1 MKRTL
6 FSSFFLASLLL
17 AQDAETQDI
26 TTQNTTTT
34 PPPQDKIE
42 STTPETLEI
51 KKSSKSGVLLGI
63 EAGIGWGVGKSI
75 GYYDEY
81 TGNQLNS
88 KGYILYDD
96 KAAYNKMNLFVGY
109 QKYFGEKEILGFDV
123 KVKGGIGLLSN
134 LLTNQK
140 TYYEDGTME
149 GRDPEMDMIF
159 LYTPFS
165 AGIEANFLY
174 DFFQKDNH
182 TLGMSA
188 GLGYDFVYGV
198 NFYANKA
205 NTNEFT
211 ENFKNFLS
219 NATLSLLSPKLGLH
233 YYYKHHQ
240 FGLKLSF
247 DKAFGKNIL
256 SVYEPNMGDV
266 SNLENRFNFFIT
278 TNLSY
283 AYRF

>member
-1 MKRTL
+1 M
-6 FSSFFLASLLL
+6 
-17 AQDAETQDI
+17 
-26 TTQNTTTT
+26 
-34 PPPQDKIE
+34 
-42 STTPETLEI
+42 
-51 KKSSKSGVLLGI
+51 LGI
-63 EAGIGWGVGKSI
+63 EAGIGWGIGKSI

-134 LLTNQK
+134 LLMNQRA
-140 TYYEDGTME
+140 YYEDGSIDE
-149 GRDPEMDMIF
+149 RDPDLDVVF
-159 LYTPFS
+159 LYVPLS

-174 DFFQKDNH
+174 DFFQKNDH

-198 NFYANKA
+198 NFYANRA
-205 NTNEFT
+205 NTDAFT
-211 ENFKNFLS
+211 EDFKHMTDKNIILS
-219 NATLSLLSPKLGLH
+219 VLSPKLGLH

-247 DKAFGKNIL
+247 DKAFGKNTARL
-256 SVYEPNMGDV
+256 KDTTLGDTG
-266 SNLENRFNFFIT
+266 NWENEFNFFIT
-278 TNLSY
+278 TSLSY
-283 AYRF
+283 TYRF

>member
-1 MKRTL
+1 MKQTL

-17 AQDAETQDI
+17 AQDAQMQDT

-42 STTPETLEI
+42 STAPETLEI

-63 EAGIGWGVGKSI
+63 ETGIGWGI
-75 GYYDEY
+75 GEAKTYYDNY
-81 TGNQLNS
+81 VAGNQNDPKVYSFYGS
-88 KGYILYDD
+88 KSS
-96 KAAYNKMNLFVGY
+96 YNKMNLFVGY

-134 LLTNQK
+134 LSLHQK
-140 TYYEDGTME
+140 SYYENGNME
-149 GRDPEMDMIF
+149 GRDPDLDAIF

-174 DFFQKDNH
+174 DFFQNNNH

-198 NFYANKA
+198 NLYTNIIEPENLHLLQNK
-205 NTNEFT
+205 NLI
-211 ENFKNFLS
+211 LS
-219 NATLSLLSPKLGLH
+219 ILSPKLGLH

-247 DKAFGKNIL
+247 DKAFGKNVA
-256 SVYEPNMGDV
+256 SVKETDDNN
-266 SNLENRFNFFIT
+266 SNFESIFNFFIT

-283 AYRF
+283 TYRF

>member
-1 MKRTL
+1 MHRCKTSPYKTPL
-6 FSSFFLASLLL
+6 
-17 AQDAETQDI
+17 QP
-26 TTQNTTTT
+26 

-42 STTPETLEI
+42 STAPETLEI

-63 EAGIGWGVGKSI
+63 ETGIGWGIGKSR
-75 GYYDEY
+75 GYYNEY
-81 TGNQLNS
+81 TGNQIDS
-88 KGYILYDD
+88 KSFLLYDS
-96 KAAYNKMNLFVGY
+96 KSSYNKMNLFVGY
-109 QKYFGEKEILGFDV
+109 QKYFGEKEILGFDI

-134 LLTNQK
+134 LSVHQTS
-140 TYYEDGTME
+140 YFEDGTME

-174 DFFQKDNH
+174 DFFQKNNH

-198 NFYANKA
+198 NFYANRA
-205 NTNEFT
+205 NTDQFT
-211 ENFKNFLS
+211 EALKNMTDKNIILS
-219 NATLSLLSPKLGLH
+219 ILSPKLGLH

-247 DKAFGKNIL
+247 DKAFGKNITKDRDML
-256 SVYEPNMGDV
+256 FNDTLNFESI
-266 SNLENRFNFFIT
+266 FNFFIT
-278 TNLSY
+278 TSLSY
-283 AYRF
+283 TYRF

>member
-1 MKRTL
+1 MHRCKTPL
-6 FSSFFLASLLL
+6 HKTPL
-17 AQDAETQDI
+17 QPP
-26 TTQNTTTT
+26 

-42 STTPETLEI
+42 STAPETLEI

-63 EAGIGWGVGKSI
+63 ETGIGATGTAKAVV
-75 GYYDEY
+75 YFNEY
-81 TGNQLNS
+81 TGNQLDP
-88 KGYILYDD
+88 KGYSFYDG
-96 KAAYNKMNLFVGY
+96 KSSYNKMNLFVGY

-134 LLTNQK
+134 LLANQK
-140 TYYEDGTME
+140 TYYEDGSVE

-174 DFFQKDNH
+174 DFFQKNNH

-278 TNLSY
+278 TSLSY
-283 AYRF
+283 TYRF

>member
-1 MKRTL
+1 MHRCKTPL
-6 FSSFFLASLLL
+6 HKTPL
-17 AQDAETQDI
+17 QPP
-26 TTQNTTTT
+26 

-42 STTPETLEI
+42 STAPETLEI

-63 EAGIGWGVGKSI
+63 EAGIGWGIGKSI

-134 LLTNQK
+134 LLMNQRA
-140 TYYEDGTME
+140 YYEDGSIDE
-149 GRDPEMDMIF
+149 RDPDLDVVF
-159 LYTPFS
+159 LYVPLS

-174 DFFQKDNH
+174 DFFQKNNH

-198 NFYANKA
+198 NFYTNIIEPENLHLLQNK
-205 NTNEFT
+205 NLI
-211 ENFKNFLS
+211 LS
-219 NATLSLLSPKLGLH
+219 ILSPKLGLH

-247 DKAFGKNIL
+247 DKAFGKNITKDRDML
-256 SVYEPNMGDV
+256 FNDTLNFESI
-266 SNLENRFNFFIT
+266 FNFFIT
-278 TNLSY
+278 TSLSY
-283 AYRF
+283 TYRF

>member
-1 MKRTL
+1 MHRCKTPL
-6 FSSFFLASLLL
+6 HK
-17 AQDAETQDI
+17 TP
-26 TTQNTTTT
+26 

-42 STTPETLEI
+42 STAPETLEI

-63 EAGIGWGVGKSI
+63 ETGIGWGVSGAR
-75 GYYDEY
+75 GYFDKY
-81 TGNQLNS
+81 TAGNQNDP
-88 KGYILYDD
+88 KGYVFYDG
-96 KAAYNKMNLFVGY
+96 KNSYNKMNLFVGY

-149 GRDPEMDMIF
+149 GRDPEMDAIF

-174 DFFQKDNH
+174 DFFQKNNH

-188 GLGYDFVYGV
+188 GLGYDFVYGA
-198 NFYANKA
+198 NFYADFV
-205 NTNEFT
+205 TTQPSHLIE
-211 ENFKNFLS
+211 KNIS
-219 NATLSLLSPKLGLH
+219 LSLLSPKLGLH

-247 DKAFGKNIL
+247 DKAFGKNVTKIK
-256 SVYEPNMGDV
+256 EDIV
-266 SNLENRFNFFIT
+266 SEGANFESIFNFFIT

-283 AYRF
+283 TYRF